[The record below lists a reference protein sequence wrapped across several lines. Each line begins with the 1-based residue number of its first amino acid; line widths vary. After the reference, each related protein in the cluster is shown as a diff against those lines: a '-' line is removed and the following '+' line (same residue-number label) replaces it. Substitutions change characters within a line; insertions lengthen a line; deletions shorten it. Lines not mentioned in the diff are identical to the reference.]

1 MTVRNIAYQPAA
13 LCDGAMISDEGKDRP
28 DVTEEG
34 TGASWSWPGWRGRTR
49 EWRPIAE
56 LLGAVRNGRGDVALV
71 QGPTGIGKTRLLQ
84 EAAEAAER
92 AQITVAH
99 AAAEEPGRLVPLAPL
114 AAALKEP
121 ALASAE
127 TSRSWRALTAESPHA
142 ETADLRLSLVERLRA
157 CLEEWAGRG
166 PVLVMLD
173 DLQWSDPTTQLALRS
188 LLPELSS
195 YPLGWILTR
204 TTGIADHALDGLYRS
219 LVRQGATRIALGPL
233 DDRAVAEIAADFLG
247 APPRADVLEMAAGA
261 KGNPFLLLE
270 LLRTWANEGAVKV
283 DAGGARLTSAA
294 RVQTS
299 ARSRLIRLPAPTR
312 QLLQVAA
319 ILGRSFSVD
328 DLAEMLGEPV
338 DGLLPRLTEAIRAGI
353 VVPDVNRLAFRH
365 DMLWQIATEMT
376 AKPVRAALQ
385 RQAGEMLLGR
395 GAVVPAAGYFMRCA
409 RPDDA
414 RALDGLER
422 AAHAILPYSPSGAAD
437 LAVRAVE
444 LTDPADPDLPTRTT
458 TAVDALKTAG
468 RLTEAMDSA
477 QEGLRQASSRPLADR
492 LRYELASILLLSG
505 RPAQAVTATEHLLGR
520 QDLDRDLRGLTE
532 LARFQGLLALHQAG
546 RGRTRAKAILADRP
560 RQTDTAL
567 VGALLLSAHVAWEAA
582 RADDAFRD
590 INEAVRLADRG
601 SIGARLAHP
610 RLFLVRCLVATGR
623 HGEAENVVRAATAD
637 FEAYGSAAHAATPA
651 FFRAYLSLAAGRTDD
666 AETEAETGLKVA
678 DEWGTHAYT
687 LLGLATRTIVAVR
700 RGDLEAAAQHA
711 ERLRSEQQAAQSAMY
726 GEIWATWAL
735 ALAAEAQHGPQAA
748 VEPLRS
754 CHADVRDRNWLL
766 MLEPNAAAWMTRT
779 VLAAGHHSAAADIA
793 ETARQIAHGN
803 PGYPALAAAAAHAHG
818 ILHGDAAALLQATA
832 QHSDPWGA
840 ASAAEDLGLL
850 LIDDRAAAIEKFDQA
865 AEGYRSIGAL
875 RDAARV
881 RARLRDLGVRRRHW
895 SYADRPAIGWDSLT
909 DTEYNVASL
918 VARGLTNRQVA
929 AHMFL
934 SPHTVSFHLRQ
945 VFRKLGISSRVQL
958 ARITPEQHRQDPSSG
973 ENTIS

>member
-1 MTVRNIAYQPAA
+1 M
-13 LCDGAMISDEGKDRP
+13 
-28 DVTEEG
+28 
-34 TGASWSWPGWRGRTR
+34 
-49 EWRPIAE
+49 
-56 LLGAVRNGRGDVALV
+56 LV

-84 EAAEAAER
+84 EAAEAAAL
-92 AQITVAH
+92 AQTTVAH
-99 AAAEEPGRLVPLAPL
+99 AAAEEFGRLVPLAPL
-114 AAALKEP
+114 AAALGEP
-121 ALASAE
+121 ALASSE
-127 TSRSWRALTAESPHA
+127 PPQSWRALTAESPHA
-142 ETADLRLSLVERLRA
+142 ETTDLRLSLVERLRA
-157 CLEEWAGRG
+157 CLEERAGRG
-166 PVLVMLD
+166 PLLVMLD

-195 YPLGWILTR
+195 YPLGWILAR
-204 TTGIADHALDGLYRS
+204 TTGTADHALDGLYHS
-219 LVRQGATRIALGPL
+219 LARQGATRIALGPL

-247 APPRADVLEMAAGA
+247 APPGPDVLEVAASA
-261 KGNPFLLLE
+261 KGNPFLLVE
-270 LLRTWANEGAVKV
+270 LLRTWVIEGAVKV

-294 RVQTS
+294 RVQAS
-299 ARSRLIRLPAPTR
+299 ARSRLIRLPEPTR

-338 DGLLPRLTEAIRAGI
+338 DSLLPRLTEAIRAGI

-376 AKPVRAALQ
+376 SKPVRTALQ

-437 LAVRAVE
+437 LAVRALE
-444 LTDPADPDLPTRTT
+444 LTDPADPDLPIRTT

-477 QEGLRQASSRPLADR
+477 QEALRQAPSRPWADR

-505 RPAQAVTATEHLLGR
+505 RPAQAVTEAENLLVR
-520 QDLDRDLRGLTE
+520 QDLDQELRGLTE
-532 LARFQGLLALHQAG
+532 LARFQGLLALHQIG
-546 RGRTRAKAILADRP
+546 RGRARAKAILADRLG
-560 RQTDTAL
+560 QADTAL
-567 VGALLLSAHVAWEAA
+567 VGALLLCAHLAWEAG
-582 RADDAFRD
+582 RADDAFSD
-590 INEAVRLADRG
+590 IYEAVRLADSG

-610 RLFLVRCLVATGR
+610 RLFLVRCLIATGR

-637 FEAYGSAAHAATPA
+637 FETYGSAAHAATPA

-678 DEWGTHAYT
+678 DEWGTYAFA
-687 LLGLATRTIVAVR
+687 LLGLATRAIVAVR

-711 ERLRSEQQAAQSAMY
+711 ERLQSQRQAAHSAMY
-726 GEIWATWAL
+726 GSIWATWAL
-735 ALAAEAQHGPQAA
+735 ALVTEAQNGPQAA
-748 VEPLRS
+748 MEPLRTCYS
-754 CHADVRDRNWLL
+754 DLRDRNWLL

-779 VLAAGHHSAAADIA
+779 ALAAGRRSAAADVA
-793 ETARQIAHGN
+793 ETARQIAHNN
-803 PGYPALAAAAAHAHG
+803 PGHPALAAAAAHAHG
-818 ILHGDAAALLQATA
+818 ILHGDITALVQATA

-840 ASAAEDLGLL
+840 ASAVEDLGLL
-850 LIDDRAAAIEKFDQA
+850 LINDRKAAIEKFDQA
-865 AEGYRSIGAL
+865 AEDYRRIGAP

-881 RARLRDLGVRRRHW
+881 RARLRNLGIRRRHW
-895 SYADRPAIGWDSLT
+895 TYADRPAIGWDSLT
-909 DTEYNVASL
+909 DTEFNVASL
-918 VARGLTNRQVA
+918 VAQGLTNRQVA
-929 AHMFL
+929 GQMFL

-945 VFRKLGISSRVQL
+945 VFRKLGISSRVEL
-958 ARITPEQHRQDPSSG
+958 ARIVPDQHR
-973 ENTIS
+973 